1 MTARAELGALEA
13 SGLIQ
18 IAALQPELEY
28 LFRHALVQ
36 EAAYSS
42 LLKQDRRALHR
53 AAAETII
60 ALHPERERELAAV
73 IGMHFEQAGEASRA
87 AHYLLIAGD
96 HALDRFATKESVAF
110 FTRAYALAADSEA
123 ETRLQAAIGAV
134 KAGWVFNP
142 PGADLERLE
151 RSVATSEPADQELV
165 AEALFWIVF
174 LRRQRAET
182 PASSVPLRVALERA
196 AEVGEALKDP
206 RAVALPKALMGAF
219 SAFSGNLREG
229 AKEMRD
235 SLGAIERQGDPLS
248 TTMVSNF
255 LIFTLARLGEFAE
268 AEQTLAH
275 AQSLAGE
282 GDAIARV
289 DVDIARAVIDLERGD
304 LEAASSGAESCSAR
318 AEDLGA
324 YACVV
329 ASSMV
334 HGSARLARDDAP
346 GAKTPLERGEQ
357 LAMVTNMAP
366 MRTLIHGFLG
376 SVWARLGDLPRGALG
391 WERALA
397 DAREMND
404 RFGEAQTLWARAITQ
419 LREVPSESS
428 QALADLNRAIE
439 LFEAMDARPSL
450 ARSLGDRAQALRG
463 LGRQDDSARDE
474 KRSNELARQLGLKD
488 PQFA

>member
-1 MTARAELGALEA
+1 MSTRAELGALEA

-53 AAAETII
+53 TAAETIL

-73 IGMHFEQAGEASRA
+73 IGMHFEQASESSRA
-87 AHYLLIAGD
+87 AHYLVIAGE

-110 FTRAYALAADSEA
+110 FTRAYALADESEA
-123 ETRLQAAIGAV
+123 ETRLKAAVGAV

-142 PGADLERLE
+142 PNADLERLE
-151 RSVATSEPADQELV
+151 QSVETSKAVDQELV
-165 AEALFWIVF
+165 AEAMFWIVF

-182 PASSVPLRVALERA
+182 PGSSARLKAALDRA
-196 AEVGEALKDP
+196 AKIGESLKDP

-229 AKEMRD
+229 AKEMQD

-255 LIFTLARLGEFAE
+255 LIFTLARLGEFAAADE
-268 AEQTLAH
+268 TLAH

-304 LEAASSGAESCSAR
+304 LEAASTGAESCAAR

-346 GAKTPLERGEQ
+346 AAKTPLERGEQ

-376 SVWARLGDLPRGALG
+376 SVWAQLGDLPRAALG
-391 WERALA
+391 WDRALT

-404 RFGEAQTLWARAITQ
+404 RFGEAQTLWARARTR
-419 LREVPSESS
+419 LREVPSEWSES
-428 QALADLNRAIE
+428 LADLDRAVE

-450 ARSLGDRAQALRG
+450 ARALRDRAQALRG
-463 LGRQDDSARDE
+463 LGRIDGSERDE
-474 KRSNELARQLGLKD
+474 NRANELARQLGLKD

>member
-1 MTARAELGALEA
+1 MSARTELGALEA

-53 AAAETII
+53 AAGETIL

-87 AHYLLIAGD
+87 AHYLVIAGD
-96 HALDRFATKESVAF
+96 HALERFATKESVAF
-110 FTRAYALAADSEA
+110 FTRAYALVDDSAVEI
-123 ETRLQAAIGAV
+123 RLRAAIGAV
-134 KAGWVFNP
+134 KAGWVLNP
-142 PGADLERLE
+142 PREDLGRLE
-151 RSVATSEPADQELV
+151 QSVASAQPADEELV

-174 LRRQRAET
+174 LRRQRGET
-182 PASSVPLRVALERA
+182 LESSPPLREALERA
-196 AEVGEALKDP
+196 AQLDEGLKDP

-219 SAFSGNLREG
+219 SAFTGNLHEG
-229 AKEMRD
+229 AREMQD
-235 SLGAIERQGDPLS
+235 SLDAIERQGDPLQ
-248 TTMVSNF
+248 TAMISNF
-255 LIFTLARLGEFAE
+255 LIFTLARLGEFAA
-268 AEQTLAH
+268 AEETLAH
-275 AQSLAGE
+275 AQDLAGE

-289 DVDIARAVIDLERGD
+289 DADIAKSVIDLERGD
-304 LEAASSGAESCSAR
+304 LEAASNGAESCSAR

-329 ASSMV
+329 ASNMV

-346 GAKTPLERGEQ
+346 AARTPLERGEQ

-376 SVWARLGDLPRGALG
+376 SVWAQLGDLPRAALG
-391 WERALA
+391 WDRALA

-404 RFGEAQTLWARAITQ
+404 RFGEAQTLWARARTR
-419 LREVPSESS
+419 LREGPSESS
-428 QALADLNRAIE
+428 EALADLDRAIE

-450 ARSLGDRAQALRG
+450 ARSLHDHAQALRG
-463 LGRQDDSARDE
+463 LGRLDDSARDE
-474 KRSNELARQLGLKD
+474 SRSKELGRQLGLKD

>member
-1 MTARAELGALEA
+1 MSARAELGALEA

-36 EAAYSS
+36 DAAYSS

-53 AAAETII
+53 AAAETIL

-87 AHYLLIAGD
+87 ARYLVIAGD
-96 HALDRFATKESVAF
+96 HALERFATKESVAF
-110 FTRAYALAADSEA
+110 FTRAYALADDSEA

-142 PGADLERLE
+142 PREDLDRLE
-151 RSVATSEPADQELV
+151 QSVASAQPADEDLV
-165 AEALFWIVF
+165 AEALFWILF
-174 LRRQRAET
+174 LRRQRGET
-182 PASSVPLRVALERA
+182 PDSSPPLREALERA
-196 AEVGEALKDP
+196 AQVDEALKNP
-206 RAVALPKALMGAF
+206 RAAALPKALMGAF
-219 SAFSGNLREG
+219 SAFTGNLHEG
-229 AKEMRD
+229 AREMRD
-235 SLGAIERQGDPLS
+235 SLDAIERQGDPLQ
-248 TTMVSNF
+248 TAMISNF
-255 LIFTLARLGEFAE
+255 LIFTLARLGEFAA
-268 AEQTLAH
+268 AEKTLAH
-275 AQSLAGE
+275 AQELAGE

-289 DVDIARAVIDLERGD
+289 DADIAKSVIDLERGD

-329 ASSMV
+329 ASNMV

-346 GAKTPLERGEQ
+346 AAKTPLERGEQ

-376 SVWARLGDLPRGALG
+376 SVWALLGDLPRGALG

-404 RFGEAQTLWARAITQ
+404 RYGEAQTLWARARTR

-428 QALADLNRAIE
+428 EALADLDRAID

-450 ARSLGDRAQALRG
+450 ARSLHDRAQALRG
-463 LGRQDDSARDE
+463 LGRADDSVRDE
-474 KRSNELARQLGLKD
+474 NRSNELARQLGLKD